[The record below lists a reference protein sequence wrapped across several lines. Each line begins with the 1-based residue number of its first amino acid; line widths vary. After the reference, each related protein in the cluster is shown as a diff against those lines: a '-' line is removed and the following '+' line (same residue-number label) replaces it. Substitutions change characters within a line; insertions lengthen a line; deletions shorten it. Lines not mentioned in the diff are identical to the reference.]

1 MIKEQDFLGLLFEV
15 TKAVRFCNQE
25 NICGEDITFQQFM
38 ILNQIAQN
46 GSMRMSD
53 LHEVLAVEKSTTTRL
68 IEPLVKK
75 ELMVKEKCCADSRVL
90 DLRLTQEGL
99 AMRDR
104 AWDCLQG
111 FIANVDNMIPQNR
124 REEVYESVRLYVGA
138 LRANCTDENCCQ
150 TAGGGCC
157 DR

>member
-1 MIKEQDFLGLLFEV
+1 MFKEQDFLGLLFEV

-75 ELMVKEKCCADSRVL
+75 ELMVKEKCCADSRVI
-90 DLRLTQEGL
+90 DLRLTPEGQ

-111 FIANVDNMIPQNR
+111 FIANVDSMIPKEKR
-124 REEVYESVRLYVGA
+124 HEVYESVKLYVGA
-138 LRANCTDENCCQ
+138 LRANCAEENCCQ
-150 TAGGGCC
+150 TTGGGCC
-157 DR
+157 G